1 MGKDN
6 ITDNIYNNL
15 ISTWGNEK
23 NRGKG
28 AIYITRPLL
37 YEELI
42 LKTIQRVR
50 EKNPFI
56 KILIVTNEYSE
67 RKIIADYF
75 SNCGQSLSGITLLTR
90 KYFQPNYTI
99 YYKLIISVGI
109 NKWTNSSNDGAKDI
123 FGDVSAFK
131 MMILTDDVS
140 TEDYHLIAT
149 AFNFINSPT
158 DRANINAVRM
168 LLPVEEEWI
177 ETDFADDAT
186 RNKYNEYEEY
196 IRQTINIFGD
206 FETIAKVRKGFG
218 DKSSEQIANEI
229 AEYNGWSNTL
239 DMSIPFNVQIDR
251 MFNPITIRERAS
263 TCYNIIRERQLLVTD
278 AECKLPVINDLAR
291 RLVSEGNQVLIV
303 SKRGEYAT
311 AVMKYIND
319 NGGEICGDYHDKIE
333 KRVMLN
339 DDGTPVLYKSG
350 ANKGKIK
357 YAGSQLISSI
367 NMALFNKGQLNVLSI
382 KNKASDELK
391 ISVGAVIFTSPLC
404 DLIDEFRYRFNKLA
418 FAANYVRIYKIFV
431 KNTIEQK
438 ALSKEKETPTH
449 KIIGKNNI
457 TFTEN
462 NFEDFVCDN

>member
-1 MGKDN
+1 MSKDK

-15 ISTWGNEK
+15 ISTWGNET

-28 AIYITRPLL
+28 AICIVRPLL
-37 YEELI
+37 YQELI
-42 LKTIQRVR
+42 LRTILRVR
-50 EKNPFI
+50 NKNPFI
-56 KILIVTNEYSE
+56 RVLIVTNEYSE
-67 RKIIADYF
+67 RKTIADYF
-75 SNCGQSLSGITLLTR
+75 SNCGESLSNITLITK
-90 KYFQPNYTI
+90 KYFKPFATI

-109 NKWTNSSNDGAKDI
+109 SKWNDSSGDSGKNI
-123 FGDVSAFK
+123 FSSMDAFK
-131 MMILTDDVS
+131 MMILTEDVS
-140 TEDYHLIAT
+140 KEDYQEIA
-149 AFNFINSPT
+149 ANMNFINSPN

-177 ETDFADDAT
+177 ETDFTDAAT
-186 RNKYNEYEEY
+186 RNKYNEYEDY

-206 FETIAKVRKGFG
+206 FETITKVRKGFG

-229 AEYNGWSNTL
+229 ATYNGWSNTL

-278 AECKLPVINDLAR
+278 AECKFAVVNELAR
-291 RLVSEGNQVLIV
+291 KLVNEGNQVLIV

-311 AVMKYIND
+311 AIMKYIND

-333 KRVMLN
+333 KRVMIN
-339 DDGTPVLYKSG
+339 DDGTPVLYKTG
-350 ANKGKIK
+350 VNKGKIK
-357 YAGSQLISSI
+357 YAGAQLISSV
-367 NMALFNKGQLNVLSI
+367 NMALFNKGRLKVLSI

-404 DLIDEFRYRFNKLA
+404 DSVDEFRYRFNNLV
-418 FAANYVRIYKIFV
+418 FAADYVRIYKIFV

-438 ALSKEKETPTH
+438 ALAKEKETPTH
-449 KIIGKNNI
+449 KIISKNNV

-462 NFEDFVCDN
+462 NFTDFVCDN